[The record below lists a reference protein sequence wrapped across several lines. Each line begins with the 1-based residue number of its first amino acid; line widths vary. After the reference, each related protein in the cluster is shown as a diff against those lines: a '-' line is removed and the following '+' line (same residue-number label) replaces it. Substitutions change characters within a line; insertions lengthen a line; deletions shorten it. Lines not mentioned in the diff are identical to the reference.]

1 MGGGCRNIANRET
14 IYAGGK
20 CENNCF
26 SHHGGCNA
34 SEVLATK
41 QQETCEYKTPSH
53 DTLLMSVKAINDE
66 IEYFTK
72 QGKSVFLYTPD
83 MFSDLYFE
91 ALFNKLPSRNGNTY
105 IAINAGVSTLK
116 NHINSMSKI
125 KDKGIREV
133 WIGVESASKEIRD
146 KYCKPEFDNEDV
158 IAITKEG
165 KRIGI
170 NICWYLVDGKED
182 TETSRLATYN
192 LILEGNPFRINV
204 EQLQ

>member
-1 MGGGCRNIANRET
+1 MGGGCRDIANRET

-20 CENNCF
+20 CENHCF
-26 SHHGGCNA
+26 SHYGGCNA
-34 SEVLATK
+34 SDSLAIK
-41 QQETCEYKTPSH
+41 QQETCEYKALSH
-53 DTLLMSVKAINDE
+53 DILLMSIEDINNE

-83 MFSDLYFE
+83 MFSDLYFKV
-91 ALFNKLPSRNGNTY
+91 LFKKLPSRNGNTY

-116 NHINSMSKI
+116 NHINNMNEI
-125 KDKGIREV
+125 KKKGILEV

-146 KYCKPEFDNEDV
+146 KYSKPDFNNEDV

-165 KRIGI
+165 KRLGI
-170 NICWYLVDGKED
+170 NVCWYLVDGKED
-182 TETSRLATYN
+182 TEVSRLATYN
-192 LILEGNPFRINV
+192 LIKEGNPFRINV